1 MRLEHERSSKKLQSP
16 AHIGACAGRLVCDL
30 KPSAI
35 TEQSTTVAWSQKSVH
50 IQTELRKDYSR
61 RGAEN
66 FEKDEMEP
74 DQTVRV
80 MLNGEWECGER
91 TVESGDL
98 ILPGQ

>member
-1 MRLEHERSSKKLQSP
+1 
-16 AHIGACAGRLVCDL
+16 
-30 KPSAI
+30 
-35 TEQSTTVAWSQKSVH
+35 VH
-50 IQTELRKDYSR
+50 IQTELCKDYSR